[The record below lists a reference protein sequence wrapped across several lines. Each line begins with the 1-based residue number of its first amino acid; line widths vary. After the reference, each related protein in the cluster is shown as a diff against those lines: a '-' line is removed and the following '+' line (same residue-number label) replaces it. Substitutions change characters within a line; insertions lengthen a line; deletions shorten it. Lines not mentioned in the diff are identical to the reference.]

1 MRSLSVQWKITLLAG
16 CCLIITSLS
25 LIGFSIYNAT
35 SNQQVIKSQSSE
47 SVINKTQQLLASVSQ
62 LNAQETQRYVDEAVY
77 RAEMLAASAQFLKNN
92 ADENF
97 TPSEELRT
105 ALDEMVRRSVLN
117 FDSIQGAYL
126 VFQPDLLD
134 GEDAN
139 YVDADYVGSNEKGR
153 FAPYWKVADNGE
165 NVLANV
171 LSEPIL
177 SDDSNSERFYCP
189 LSSGQTCISTPR
201 VVNSGGTALLTS
213 SISVPILVDDVAIGF
228 LGIDLRLDGLT
239 SVVTQSDQSL
249 FDGAGAVYVVSLD
262 GSVIASDDSSIAV
275 GSVFQSDN
283 TNSDLMTDFIF
294 GGEVTTQWS
303 ENGEWLL
310 AFAPVTAAN
319 QTWGVLFEIPRES
332 VVADANR
339 LDSIISTKVSEG
351 IQTEVIAGVIF
362 ILFGLAIIAFSSLS
376 IVKPIRQVVERLND
390 IASGEGDLTQ
400 RLEVK
405 SQDEIG
411 QLSQG
416 FNLFLDKLQH
426 TIKEVIQT
434 TEQVA
439 STTSQAKASAS
450 STRESSESQ
459 FKEVDLVATAAEEMT
474 QTAGLVVQ
482 NAEVAVDAACEAN
495 RSARQ
500 GQQVI
505 ELSAGEMRK
514 LVERMSSAV
523 PIVEELAKNNG
534 NITEILSVIE
544 GISEQTNLLALNAAI
559 EAARAG
565 EQGRGFAVVA
575 DEVRNLASRT
585 QSSVGEIRAVID
597 KVHAGTQD
605 VVEAIQEGNILAND
619 TALHVQNAV
628 EDLGSIFTS
637 IEEISD
643 MNSQI
648 VRAAEEQQS
657 VSGEVNQSVVNIRD
671 LSAKILEQAAASEQ
685 VGSEIEQLSQQQQKL
700 VNQFKVE

>member
-62 LNAQETQRYVDEAVY
+62 LNAQETQRYVDEAIY

-126 VFQPDLLD
+126 VFKPDLLD
-134 GEDAN
+134 SEDAN

-171 LSEPIL
+171 LSESIL
-177 SDDSNSERFYCP
+177 NDDSNSERFYCP

-201 VVNSGGTALLTS
+201 VVNSGGVALLTS
-213 SISVPILVDDVAIGF
+213 SISVPILVDNVAIGF

-239 SVVTQSDQSL
+239 SVIAQSDQSL
-249 FDGAGAVYVVSLD
+249 FNGAGKAYVVSLD

-275 GSVFQSDN
+275 GSTFQSDN

-310 AFAPVTAAN
+310 AFAPVVAAN

-332 VVADANR
+332 VVADANK
-339 LDSIISTKVSEG
+339 LDSIISTKLSEG
-351 IQTEVIAGVIF
+351 IKTEVIAGTVF
-362 ILFGLAIIAFSSLS
+362 ILFGLAIIAFASLS

-411 QLSQG
+411 QLSKG

-426 TIKEVIQT
+426 TIKEVIHT

-495 RSARQ
+495 RSAQQ

-619 TALHVQNAV
+619 TALHVQKAV

-637 IEEISD
+637 IEAISD

-685 VGSEIEQLSQQQQKL
+685 VGNEIDQLSQQQQKL
-700 VNQFKVE
+700 VNQFKV

>member
-310 AFAPVTAAN
+310 AFAPVFAAN

-700 VNQFKVE
+700 VNQFKV

>member
-474 QTAGLVVQ
+474 QTASLVVQ

-700 VNQFKVE
+700 VNQFKV

>member
-351 IQTEVIAGVIF
+351 IQTEVIAGIIF

-514 LVERMSSAV
+514 LVDRMSSAV

-619 TALHVQNAV
+619 TALHVQKAV

-637 IEEISD
+637 IEAISD

-685 VGSEIEQLSQQQQKL
+685 VGSEIDQLSQQQKKL
-700 VNQFKVE
+700 VNQFKV

>member
-1 MRSLSVQWKITLLAG
+1 
-16 CCLIITSLS
+16 
-25 LIGFSIYNAT
+25 
-35 SNQQVIKSQSSE
+35 
-47 SVINKTQQLLASVSQ
+47 
-62 LNAQETQRYVDEAVY
+62 
-77 RAEMLAASAQFLKNN
+77 
-92 ADENF
+92 
-97 TPSEELRT
+97 
-105 ALDEMVRRSVLN
+105 
-117 FDSIQGAYL
+117 
-126 VFQPDLLD
+126 
-134 GEDAN
+134 
-139 YVDADYVGSNEKGR
+139 
-153 FAPYWKVADNGE
+153 
-165 NVLANV
+165 
-171 LSEPIL
+171 
-177 SDDSNSERFYCP
+177 
-189 LSSGQTCISTPR
+189 
-201 VVNSGGTALLTS
+201 
-213 SISVPILVDDVAIGF
+213 
-228 LGIDLRLDGLT
+228 
-239 SVVTQSDQSL
+239 
-249 FDGAGAVYVVSLD
+249 
-262 GSVIASDDSSIAV
+262 
-275 GSVFQSDN
+275 
-283 TNSDLMTDFIF
+283 
-294 GGEVTTQWS
+294 
-303 ENGEWLL
+303 
-310 AFAPVTAAN
+310 
-319 QTWGVLFEIPRES
+319 
-332 VVADANR
+332 
-339 LDSIISTKVSEG
+339 
-351 IQTEVIAGVIF
+351 
-362 ILFGLAIIAFSSLS
+362 
-376 IVKPIRQVVERLND
+376 
-390 IASGEGDLTQ
+390 
-400 RLEVK
+400 
-405 SQDEIG
+405 
-411 QLSQG
+411 
-416 FNLFLDKLQH
+416 
-426 TIKEVIQT
+426 
-434 TEQVA
+434 
-439 STTSQAKASAS
+439 
-450 STRESSESQ
+450 
-459 FKEVDLVATAAEEMT
+459 VATAAEEMT

-685 VGSEIEQLSQQQQKL
+685 VGTEIEQLSQQQQKL
-700 VNQFKVE
+700 VNQFKV

>member
-16 CCLIITSLS
+16 FCLIITSLS

-376 IVKPIRQVVERLND
+376 IVKPIRQVVDRLND

-700 VNQFKVE
+700 VNQFKV

>member
-77 RAEMLAASAQFLKNN
+77 RAEMLASSAQFLKNN

-126 VFQPDLLD
+126 VFKPDLLD
-134 GEDAN
+134 AEDAN
-139 YVDADYVGSNEKGR
+139 YVDADYVGSNERGR

-165 NVLANV
+165 NVLPNV
-171 LSEPIL
+171 LSESTL
-177 SDDSNSERFYCP
+177 SDNSNSERFFCP

-201 VVNSGGTALLTS
+201 VVSSGGQELLTS
-213 SISVPILVDDVAIGF
+213 SISVPIIVDDVAIGF

-239 SVVTQSDQSL
+239 NVVTQSDQSL

-262 GSVIASDDSSIAV
+262 GSVIASDDQSIAV
-275 GSVFQSDN
+275 GSSFQSNN
-283 TNSDLMTDFIF
+283 TSSDLMTDFIF

-310 AFAPVTAAN
+310 AFAPVVAAN
-319 QTWGVLFEIPRES
+319 QTWGVLFEIPRGS
-332 VVADANR
+332 VVADANQ
-339 LDSIISTKVSEG
+339 LDAIISTKLSEG
-351 IQTEVIAGVIF
+351 IKTEVIAGISF
-362 ILFGLAIIAFSSLS
+362 ILFGLAIIAFASLS

-474 QTAGLVVQ
+474 QTSGLVVQ
-482 NAEVAVDAACEAN
+482 NAEIAVDAACEAN
-495 RSARQ
+495 RSAQQ

-514 LVERMSSAV
+514 LVDRMSSAV

-619 TALHVQNAV
+619 TALHVQKAV

-637 IEEISD
+637 IEAISD
-643 MNSQI
+643 MNNQI

-671 LSAKILEQAAASEQ
+671 LSAKILDQAAASEQ
-685 VGSEIEQLSQQQQKL
+685 VGSEIDQLSQQQQKL
-700 VNQFKVE
+700 VNQFKV

>member
-62 LNAQETQRYVDEAVY
+62 LNAQETQRYVDEAIY
-77 RAEMLAASAQFLKNN
+77 RAEMLASSAQFLKNN

-126 VFQPDLLD
+126 VFKPDLLD
-134 GEDAN
+134 AEDAN
-139 YVDADYVGSNEKGR
+139 YVDADYVGSNERGR

-165 NVLANV
+165 NVLPNV
-171 LSEPIL
+171 LSESTL
-177 SDDSNSERFYCP
+177 SDNSNSERFFCP

-201 VVNSGGTALLTS
+201 VVSSGGQELLTS
-213 SISVPILVDDVAIGF
+213 SISVPIIVDDVAIGF

-239 SVVTQSDQSL
+239 NVVTQSDQSL
-249 FDGAGAVYVVSLD
+249 FEGAGAVYVVSLD
-262 GSVIASDDSSIAV
+262 GSVIASDDQSIAV
-275 GSVFQSDN
+275 GSSFQSNN
-283 TNSDLMTDFIF
+283 TSSDLMTDFIF

-310 AFAPVTAAN
+310 AFAPVVAAN

-332 VVADANR
+332 VVADANQ
-339 LDSIISTKVSEG
+339 LDAIISTKLSEG
-351 IQTEVIAGVIF
+351 IKTEVIAGISF
-362 ILFGLAIIAFSSLS
+362 ILFGLAIIAFASLS

-450 STRESSESQ
+450 STREISESQ

-474 QTAGLVVQ
+474 QTSGLVVQ
-482 NAEVAVDAACEAN
+482 NAEIAVDAACEAN
-495 RSARQ
+495 RSAQQ

-514 LVERMSSAV
+514 LVDRMSSAV

-637 IEEISD
+637 IEAISD
-643 MNSQI
+643 MNNQI

-671 LSAKILEQAAASEQ
+671 LSAKILDQAAASEQ
-685 VGSEIEQLSQQQQKL
+685 VGSEIDQLSQQQQKL
-700 VNQFKVE
+700 VNQFKV

>member
-310 AFAPVTAAN
+310 AFAPVVAAN

-351 IQTEVIAGVIF
+351 IQTEVIAGIIF

-700 VNQFKVE
+700 VNQFKV

>member
-62 LNAQETQRYVDEAVY
+62 LNAQETQRYVDEAIY

-126 VFQPDLLD
+126 VFKPDLLD
-134 GEDAN
+134 SEDAN

-165 NVLANV
+165 NVLSNV
-171 LSEPIL
+171 LSESTL
-177 SDDSNSERFYCP
+177 NDNSNSERFYCP
-189 LSSGQTCISTPR
+189 LSSGQTCVSTPR

-239 SVVTQSDQSL
+239 SVITQSDQSL
-249 FDGAGAVYVVSLD
+249 FNGAGKAYVVSLD

-275 GSVFQSDN
+275 GSNFQSDN

-310 AFAPVTAAN
+310 AFAPVVAAN
-319 QTWGVLFEIPRES
+319 QTWGVLFEIPRDS
-332 VVADANR
+332 VVADANK
-339 LDSIISTKVSEG
+339 LDSIISTKLSEG
-351 IQTEVIAGVIF
+351 IKTEVIAGTVF
-362 ILFGLAIIAFSSLS
+362 IIFGLAIIAFASLS

-411 QLSQG
+411 QLSKG

-439 STTSQAKASAS
+439 NTTSQAKASAS

-495 RSARQ
+495 RSAQQ

-637 IEEISD
+637 IEAISD
-643 MNSQI
+643 MNNQI

-685 VGSEIEQLSQQQQKL
+685 VGNEIDQLSQQQQKL
-700 VNQFKVE
+700 VNQFKV

>member
-62 LNAQETQRYVDEAVY
+62 LNAQETQRYVDEAIY

-126 VFQPDLLD
+126 VFKPDLLD
-134 GEDAN
+134 SEDAN

-165 NVLANV
+165 NVLSNV
-171 LSEPIL
+171 LSESTL
-177 SDDSNSERFYCP
+177 NDNSNSERFYCP

-239 SVVTQSDQSL
+239 SVITQSDQSL
-249 FDGAGAVYVVSLD
+249 FNGAGKAYVVSLD

-275 GSVFQSDN
+275 GSNFQSDN

-310 AFAPVTAAN
+310 AFAPVVAAN
-319 QTWGVLFEIPRES
+319 QTWGVLFEIPRDS
-332 VVADANR
+332 VVADANK
-339 LDSIISTKVSEG
+339 LDSIISTKLSEG
-351 IQTEVIAGVIF
+351 IKTEVIAGTVF
-362 ILFGLAIIAFSSLS
+362 IIFGLAIIAFASLS

-411 QLSQG
+411 QLSKG

-439 STTSQAKASAS
+439 NTTSQAKASAS

-495 RSARQ
+495 RSAQQ

-637 IEEISD
+637 IEAISD
-643 MNSQI
+643 MNNQI

-685 VGSEIEQLSQQQQKL
+685 VGNEIDQLSQQQQKL
-700 VNQFKVE
+700 VNQFKV

>member
-62 LNAQETQRYVDEAVY
+62 LNAQETQRYVDEAIY

-126 VFQPDLLD
+126 VFKPDLLD
-134 GEDAN
+134 SEDAN

-171 LSEPIL
+171 LSESIL
-177 SDDSNSERFYCP
+177 NDDSNSERFYCP

-201 VVNSGGTALLTS
+201 VVNSGGVALLTS

-239 SVVTQSDQSL
+239 SVITQSDQSL
-249 FDGAGAVYVVSLD
+249 FNGAGKAYVVSLD

-275 GSVFQSDN
+275 GSTFQSDN

-310 AFAPVTAAN
+310 AFAPVVAAN

-332 VVADANR
+332 VVADANK
-339 LDSIISTKVSEG
+339 LDSIISTKLSEG
-351 IQTEVIAGVIF
+351 IKTEVIAGTVF
-362 ILFGLAIIAFSSLS
+362 ILFGLAIIAFASLS

-411 QLSQG
+411 QLSKG

-426 TIKEVIQT
+426 TIKEVIHT

-495 RSARQ
+495 RSAQQ

-619 TALHVQNAV
+619 TALHVQKAV

-637 IEEISD
+637 IEAISD

-685 VGSEIEQLSQQQQKL
+685 VGNEIDQLSQQQQKL
-700 VNQFKVE
+700 VNQFKV

>member
-474 QTAGLVVQ
+474 QTSGLVVQ
-482 NAEVAVDAACEAN
+482 NAEIAVDAACEAN
-495 RSARQ
+495 RSAQQ
-500 GQQVI
+500 GQEVI

-514 LVERMSSAV
+514 LVDRMSSAV

-619 TALHVQNAV
+619 TALHVQKAV

-637 IEEISD
+637 IEAISD

-685 VGSEIEQLSQQQQKL
+685 VGSEIDQLSQQQKKL
-700 VNQFKVE
+700 VNQFKV

>member
-310 AFAPVTAAN
+310 AFAPVVAAN

-700 VNQFKVE
+700 VNQFKV

>member
-35 SNQQVIKSQSSE
+35 SNQQVIKSQSSK

-351 IQTEVIAGVIF
+351 IQTEVIAGIIF

-700 VNQFKVE
+700 VNQFKV

>member
-139 YVDADYVGSNEKGR
+139 YVDAGYVGSNEKGR

-213 SISVPILVDDVAIGF
+213 SISVPILVDDIAIGF

-434 TEQVA
+434 TAQVA

-450 STRESSESQ
+450 NTRESSESQ

-700 VNQFKVE
+700 VNQFKV

>member
-62 LNAQETQRYVDEAVY
+62 LNAQETQRYVDEAIY

-126 VFQPDLLD
+126 VFKPDLLD
-134 GEDAN
+134 SEDAN
-139 YVDADYVGSNEKGR
+139 YVDAGYVGSNEKGR

-171 LSEPIL
+171 LSESIL
-177 SDDSNSERFYCP
+177 NDDSNSERFYCP

-201 VVNSGGTALLTS
+201 IVNSGGTALLTS

-275 GSVFQSDN
+275 GSTFQSDN

-310 AFAPVTAAN
+310 AFAPVVAAN
-319 QTWGVLFEIPRES
+319 QTWGVLFEIPKR
-332 VVADANR
+332 A
-339 LDSIISTKVSEG
+339 
-351 IQTEVIAGVIF
+351 
-362 ILFGLAIIAFSSLS
+362 LS
-376 IVKPIRQVVERLND
+376 P
-390 IASGEGDLTQ
+390 
-400 RLEVK
+400 
-405 SQDEIG
+405 
-411 QLSQG
+411 
-416 FNLFLDKLQH
+416 
-426 TIKEVIQT
+426 
-434 TEQVA
+434 
-439 STTSQAKASAS
+439 
-450 STRESSESQ
+450 
-459 FKEVDLVATAAEEMT
+459 M
-474 QTAGLVVQ
+474 
-482 NAEVAVDAACEAN
+482 
-495 RSARQ
+495 
-500 GQQVI
+500 
-505 ELSAGEMRK
+505 
-514 LVERMSSAV
+514 
-523 PIVEELAKNNG
+523 P
-534 NITEILSVIE
+534 
-544 GISEQTNLLALNAAI
+544 TNWIPSLALN
-559 EAARAG
+559 
-565 EQGRGFAVVA
+565 
-575 DEVRNLASRT
+575 
-585 QSSVGEIRAVID
+585 
-597 KVHAGTQD
+597 
-605 VVEAIQEGNILAND
+605 
-619 TALHVQNAV
+619 
-628 EDLGSIFTS
+628 
-637 IEEISD
+637 
-643 MNSQI
+643 
-648 VRAAEEQQS
+648 
-657 VSGEVNQSVVNIRD
+657 
-671 LSAKILEQAAASEQ
+671 
-685 VGSEIEQLSQQQQKL
+685 
-700 VNQFKVE
+700 

>member
-239 SVVTQSDQSL
+239 SVVTQSEQSL

-262 GSVIASDDSSIAV
+262 GSVIASDDPSITV

-700 VNQFKVE
+700 VNQFKV

>member
-62 LNAQETQRYVDEAVY
+62 LNAQETQRYVDEAIY

-126 VFQPDLLD
+126 VFKPDLLD
-134 GEDAN
+134 SEDAN

-171 LSEPIL
+171 LSESIL
-177 SDDSNSERFYCP
+177 NDDSNSERFYCP
-189 LSSGQTCISTPR
+189 LSTGQTCISTPR
-201 VVNSGGTALLTS
+201 VVNSGGVALLTS

-239 SVVTQSDQSL
+239 SVITQSDQSL
-249 FDGAGAVYVVSLD
+249 FNGAGKAYVVSLD

-275 GSVFQSDN
+275 GSTFQSDN

-310 AFAPVTAAN
+310 AFAPVVSAN

-332 VVADANR
+332 VVADANK
-339 LDSIISTKVSEG
+339 LDSIISTKLREG
-351 IQTEVIAGVIF
+351 IKTEVIAGTVF
-362 ILFGLAIIAFSSLS
+362 ILFGLAIIAFASLS

-411 QLSQG
+411 QLSKG

-426 TIKEVIQT
+426 TIKEVIHT

-495 RSARQ
+495 RSAQQ

-619 TALHVQNAV
+619 TALHVQKAV

-637 IEEISD
+637 IEAISD

-685 VGSEIEQLSQQQQKL
+685 VGNEIDQLSQQQQKL
-700 VNQFKVE
+700 VNQFKV

>member
-62 LNAQETQRYVDEAVY
+62 LNAQETQRYVDEAIY
-77 RAEMLAASAQFLKNN
+77 RAEMLASSAQFLKNN

-126 VFQPDLLD
+126 VFKPDLLD
-134 GEDAN
+134 AEDDN
-139 YVDADYVGSNEKGR
+139 YVDAEYVGSNERGR

-165 NVLANV
+165 NVLPNV
-171 LSEPIL
+171 LSESTL
-177 SDDSNSERFYCP
+177 SDDSNSERFFCP

-201 VVNSGGTALLTS
+201 VVSSGGQELLTS
-213 SISVPILVDDVAIGF
+213 SISVPILVDGMAIGF

-239 SVVTQSDQSL
+239 DVVTQSDQSL
-249 FDGAGAVYVVSLD
+249 FNGAGAVYVVSLD
-262 GSVIASDDSSIAV
+262 GSVIASDDQSIAL
-275 GSVFQSDN
+275 GSSFQSNN
-283 TNSDLMTDFIF
+283 TSSDLMTDFIF

-310 AFAPVTAAN
+310 AFAPVGAAN

-332 VVADANR
+332 VVADANQ
-339 LDSIISTKVSEG
+339 LDAIISTKLSEG
-351 IQTEVIAGVIF
+351 IKTEVIAGISF
-362 ILFGLAIIAFSSLS
+362 ILFGLAIIAFASLS

-474 QTAGLVVQ
+474 QTSGLVVQ
-482 NAEVAVDAACEAN
+482 NAEIAVDAACEAN
-495 RSARQ
+495 RSAQQ

-514 LVERMSSAV
+514 LVDRMSSAV

-619 TALHVQNAV
+619 TASHVQKAV

-637 IEEISD
+637 IEAISD
-643 MNSQI
+643 MNNQI

-671 LSAKILEQAAASEQ
+671 LSAKILDQAAASEQ
-685 VGSEIEQLSQQQQKL
+685 VGSEIDQLSQQQQKL
-700 VNQFKVE
+700 VNQFKV

>member
-62 LNAQETQRYVDEAVY
+62 LNAQETQRYVDEAIY

-126 VFQPDLLD
+126 VFKPDLLD
-134 GEDAN
+134 SEDAN

-165 NVLANV
+165 NVLSNV
-171 LSEPIL
+171 LSESTL
-177 SDDSNSERFYCP
+177 NDNSNSERLYCP

-239 SVVTQSDQSL
+239 SVITQSDQSL
-249 FDGAGAVYVVSLD
+249 FNGAGKAYVVSLD

-275 GSVFQSDN
+275 GSNFQSDN

-310 AFAPVTAAN
+310 AFAPVVAAN
-319 QTWGVLFEIPRES
+319 QTWGVLFEIPRDS
-332 VVADANR
+332 VVADANK
-339 LDSIISTKVSEG
+339 LDSIISTKLSEG
-351 IQTEVIAGVIF
+351 IKTEVIAGTVF
-362 ILFGLAIIAFSSLS
+362 IIFGLAIIAFASLS

-411 QLSQG
+411 QLSKG

-439 STTSQAKASAS
+439 NTTSQAKASAS

-495 RSARQ
+495 RSAQQ

-637 IEEISD
+637 IEAISD
-643 MNSQI
+643 MNNQI

-685 VGSEIEQLSQQQQKL
+685 VGNEIDQLSQQQQKL
-700 VNQFKVE
+700 VNQFKV

>member
-35 SNQQVIKSQSSE
+35 SKQQVIKSQSSE
-47 SVINKTQQLLASVSQ
+47 SVITKTQQLLSSVSQ
-62 LNAQETQRYVDEAVY
+62 LNAQETQRYVDEAIY

-126 VFQPDLLD
+126 VFKPDLLD
-134 GEDAN
+134 SEDSN

-153 FAPYWKVADNGE
+153 FAPYWKLADNGE
-165 NVLANV
+165 NVLSNV
-171 LSEPIL
+171 LSESTL
-177 SDDSNSERFYCP
+177 NDNSNSERFYCP

-239 SVVTQSDQSL
+239 SVITQSDQSL
-249 FDGAGAVYVVSLD
+249 FNGAGKAYVVSLD

-275 GSVFQSDN
+275 GSNFQSDN

-303 ENGEWLL
+303 EDGEWLL
-310 AFAPVTAAN
+310 AFAPVVAAN
-319 QTWGVLFEIPRES
+319 QTWGVLFEIPRDS
-332 VVADANR
+332 VVADANK
-339 LDSIISTKVSEG
+339 LDSIISTKLSEG
-351 IQTEVIAGVIF
+351 IKTEVIAGTVF
-362 ILFGLAIIAFSSLS
+362 IIFGLAIIAFASLS

-411 QLSQG
+411 QLSKG

-439 STTSQAKASAS
+439 NTTSQAKASAS

-495 RSARQ
+495 RSAQQ

-637 IEEISD
+637 IEAISD
-643 MNSQI
+643 MNNQI

-685 VGSEIEQLSQQQQKL
+685 VGNEIDLLSQQQQKL
-700 VNQFKVE
+700 VNQFKV

>member
-47 SVINKTQQLLASVSQ
+47 SVINKTQQLLASVAQ

-310 AFAPVTAAN
+310 AFAPVFAAN

-700 VNQFKVE
+700 VNQFKV

>member
-62 LNAQETQRYVDEAVY
+62 LNAQETQRYVDEAIY

-126 VFQPDLLD
+126 VFKPDLLD
-134 GEDAN
+134 SEDAN

-171 LSEPIL
+171 LSESIL
-177 SDDSNSERFYCP
+177 NDDSNSERFYCP

-201 VVNSGGTALLTS
+201 VVNSGGVALLTS

-239 SVVTQSDQSL
+239 SVITQSDQSL
-249 FDGAGAVYVVSLD
+249 FNGAGKAYVVSLD

-275 GSVFQSDN
+275 GSTFQSGN

-310 AFAPVTAAN
+310 AFAPVVAAN
-319 QTWGVLFEIPRES
+319 QTWGVLFEIPRDS
-332 VVADANR
+332 VVADANK
-339 LDSIISTKVSEG
+339 LDSIISTKLSEG
-351 IQTEVIAGVIF
+351 IKTEVIAGTVF
-362 ILFGLAIIAFSSLS
+362 IIFGLAIIAFASLS

-411 QLSQG
+411 QLSKG

-426 TIKEVIQT
+426 TIKEVIHT

-439 STTSQAKASAS
+439 NTTSQAKASAS

-495 RSARQ
+495 RSAQQ

-619 TALHVQNAV
+619 TALHVQKAV

-637 IEEISD
+637 IEAISD

-685 VGSEIEQLSQQQQKL
+685 VGNEIDQLSQQQQKL
-700 VNQFKVE
+700 VNQFKV

>member
-1 MRSLSVQWKITLLAG
+1 MRSLSVQWKITFLAG

-62 LNAQETQRYVDEAVY
+62 LNAQETQRYVDEAIY
-77 RAEMLAASAQFLKNN
+77 RAEMLASSAQFLKNN

-126 VFQPDLLD
+126 VFKPDLLD
-134 GEDAN
+134 AEDAN
-139 YVDADYVGSNEKGR
+139 YVDADYVGSNERGR

-165 NVLANV
+165 NVLPNV
-171 LSEPIL
+171 LSESTL
-177 SDDSNSERFYCP
+177 SDNSNSERFFCP

-201 VVNSGGTALLTS
+201 VVSSGGQELLTS
-213 SISVPILVDDVAIGF
+213 SISVPIIVDDVAIGF

-474 QTAGLVVQ
+474 QTSGLVVQ
-482 NAEVAVDAACEAN
+482 NAEIAVDAACEAN
-495 RSARQ
+495 RSAQQ

-514 LVERMSSAV
+514 LVDRMSSAV

-619 TALHVQNAV
+619 TALHVQKAV

-637 IEEISD
+637 IEAISD
-643 MNSQI
+643 MNNQI

-671 LSAKILEQAAASEQ
+671 LSAKILDQAAASEQ
-685 VGSEIEQLSQQQQKL
+685 VGSEIDQLSQQQQKL
-700 VNQFKVE
+700 VNQFKV

>member
-62 LNAQETQRYVDEAVY
+62 LNAQETQRYVDEAIY

-97 TPSEELRT
+97 TPSDELRT

-126 VFQPDLLD
+126 VFKPDLLD
-134 GEDAN
+134 SEDAN

-171 LSEPIL
+171 LSESIL
-177 SDDSNSERFYCP
+177 NDDSNSERFYCP

-201 VVNSGGTALLTS
+201 VVNSGGVALLTS

-239 SVVTQSDQSL
+239 SVITQSDQSL
-249 FDGAGAVYVVSLD
+249 FNGAGKAYVVSLD

-275 GSVFQSDN
+275 GSTFQSGN

-310 AFAPVTAAN
+310 AFAPVVAAN
-319 QTWGVLFEIPRES
+319 QTWGVLFEIPRDS
-332 VVADANR
+332 VVADANK
-339 LDSIISTKVSEG
+339 LDSIISTKLSEG
-351 IQTEVIAGVIF
+351 IKTEVIAGTVF
-362 ILFGLAIIAFSSLS
+362 IIFGLAIIAFASLS

-411 QLSQG
+411 QLSKG

-426 TIKEVIQT
+426 TIKEVIHT

-439 STTSQAKASAS
+439 NTTSQAKASAS

-495 RSARQ
+495 RSAQQ

-619 TALHVQNAV
+619 TALHVQKAV

-637 IEEISD
+637 IEAISD

-685 VGSEIEQLSQQQQKL
+685 VGNEIDQLSQQQQKL
-700 VNQFKVE
+700 VNQFKV

>member
-77 RAEMLAASAQFLKNN
+77 RAEMLASSAQFLKNN

-126 VFQPDLLD
+126 VFKPDLLD
-134 GEDAN
+134 AEDAN
-139 YVDADYVGSNEKGR
+139 YVDADYVGSNEVGR
-153 FAPYWKVADNGE
+153 FAPYWKVSDNGE
-165 NVLANV
+165 NVLPNV
-171 LSEPIL
+171 ISESTL
-177 SDDSNSERFYCP
+177 SDNSNSERFFCP

-213 SISVPILVDDVAIGF
+213 SISVPIIVDDIAIGF

-239 SVVTQSDQSL
+239 NVVTQSDQSL
-249 FDGAGAVYVVSLD
+249 FDGVGAVYVVSLD

-275 GSVFQSDN
+275 GSSFQSNN
-283 TNSDLMTDFIF
+283 TSSDLMTDFIF

-303 ENGEWLL
+303 EDGEWLL
-310 AFAPVTAAN
+310 AFAPVVAAN

-332 VVADANR
+332 VVADANQ
-339 LDSIISTKVSEG
+339 LDAIISTKLSEG
-351 IQTEVIAGVIF
+351 IKTEVITGITF
-362 ILFGLAIIAFSSLS
+362 ILFGLAIIAFASLS

-400 RLEVK
+400 RLDVK

-416 FNLFLDKLQH
+416 FNLFLDKLQQ

-474 QTAGLVVQ
+474 QTSGLVVQ
-482 NAEVAVDAACEAN
+482 NAEIAVDAACEAN
-495 RSARQ
+495 RSAQQ

-514 LVERMSSAV
+514 LVDRMSSAV

-619 TALHVQNAV
+619 TALHVQKAV

-637 IEEISD
+637 IEAISD
-643 MNSQI
+643 MNNQI

-671 LSAKILEQAAASEQ
+671 LSAKILDQAAASEQ
-685 VGSEIEQLSQQQQKL
+685 VGSEIDQLSQQQQKL
-700 VNQFKVE
+700 VNQFKV

>member
-62 LNAQETQRYVDEAVY
+62 LNAQETQRYVDEAIY

-126 VFQPDLLD
+126 VFKPDLLD
-134 GEDAN
+134 SEDAN

-171 LSEPIL
+171 LSESIL
-177 SDDSNSERFYCP
+177 NDDSNSERFYCP

-201 VVNSGGTALLTS
+201 VVNSGGVALLTS

-239 SVVTQSDQSL
+239 SVITQSDQSL
-249 FDGAGAVYVVSLD
+249 FNGAGKAYVVSLD

-275 GSVFQSDN
+275 GSTFQSGN

-310 AFAPVTAAN
+310 AFAPVVAAN
-319 QTWGVLFEIPRES
+319 QTWGVLFEIPRDS
-332 VVADANR
+332 VVADANK
-339 LDSIISTKVSEG
+339 LDSIISTKLSEG
-351 IQTEVIAGVIF
+351 IKTEVIAGTVF
-362 ILFGLAIIAFSSLS
+362 IIFGLAIIAFASLS

-411 QLSQG
+411 QLSKG

-426 TIKEVIQT
+426 TIKEVIHT

-439 STTSQAKASAS
+439 NTTSQAKASAS

-495 RSARQ
+495 RSAQQ

-619 TALHVQNAV
+619 TALHVQKAV

-637 IEEISD
+637 IEAISD

-685 VGSEIEQLSQQQQKL
+685 VGNEIDQLSQQQKKL
-700 VNQFKVE
+700 VNQFKV

>member
-47 SVINKTQQLLASVSQ
+47 SVINKTEQLLASVSQ
-62 LNAQETQRYVDEAVY
+62 LNAQETQRYVDEAIY
-77 RAEMLAASAQFLKNN
+77 RAEMLASSAQFLKNN

-165 NVLANV
+165 NVLSNV
-171 LSEPIL
+171 ISEAIL
-177 SDDSNSERFYCP
+177 NDDSNSERFYCP

-201 VVNSGGTALLTS
+201 VVNSGGTTLLTS

-228 LGIDLRLDGLT
+228 LGIDLRLDGLVN
-239 SVVTQSDQSL
+239 VVTQSDQSL
-249 FDGAGAVYVVSLD
+249 FNGAGAAYVVSLD
-262 GSVIASDDSSIAV
+262 GSVIASDDKSIAV
-275 GSVFQSDN
+275 GSNFQSEN
-283 TNSDLMTDFIF
+283 TNGDLMTDFIF

-303 ENGEWLL
+303 ENSEWLL
-310 AFAPVTAAN
+310 AFAPVFAAN

-332 VVADANR
+332 VVADASK

-351 IQTEVIAGVIF
+351 IQTEVIAGIVF
-362 ILFGLAIIAFSSLS
+362 ILFGLAIIAFASLS

-405 SQDEIG
+405 SKDEIG
-411 QLSQG
+411 QLSKG

-474 QTAGLVVQ
+474 QTSGLVVQ
-482 NAEVAVDAACEAN
+482 NAEIAVDAACEAN
-495 RSARQ
+495 RSAQQ

-619 TALHVQNAV
+619 TALHVQKAV

-637 IEEISD
+637 IEAISD

-648 VRAAEEQQS
+648 VRAAEEQRS

-671 LSAKILEQAAASEQ
+671 LSAKILDQAAASEQ
-685 VGSEIEQLSQQQQKL
+685 VGAEIDHLSQKQKKL
-700 VNQFKVE
+700 VNQFKV

>member
-376 IVKPIRQVVERLND
+376 IVKPIRQVVVRLND

-700 VNQFKVE
+700 VNQFKV

>member
-1 MRSLSVQWKITLLAG
+1 
-16 CCLIITSLS
+16 
-25 LIGFSIYNAT
+25 
-35 SNQQVIKSQSSE
+35 
-47 SVINKTQQLLASVSQ
+47 
-62 LNAQETQRYVDEAVY
+62 
-77 RAEMLAASAQFLKNN
+77 
-92 ADENF
+92 
-97 TPSEELRT
+97 
-105 ALDEMVRRSVLN
+105 MVRRSVLN

-126 VFQPDLLD
+126 VFKPDLLD
-134 GEDAN
+134 AEDAN
-139 YVDADYVGSNEKGR
+139 YVDADYVGSNERGR

-165 NVLANV
+165 NVLPNV
-171 LSEPIL
+171 LSESTL
-177 SDDSNSERFYCP
+177 SDNSNSERFFCP

-201 VVNSGGTALLTS
+201 VVSSGGQELLTS
-213 SISVPILVDDVAIGF
+213 SISVPIIVDDVAIGF

-474 QTAGLVVQ
+474 QTSGLVVQ
-482 NAEVAVDAACEAN
+482 NAEIAVDAACEAN
-495 RSARQ
+495 RSAQQ

-514 LVERMSSAV
+514 LVDRMSSAV

-619 TALHVQNAV
+619 TALHVQKAV

-637 IEEISD
+637 IEAISD
-643 MNSQI
+643 MNNQI

-671 LSAKILEQAAASEQ
+671 LSAKILDQAAASEQ
-685 VGSEIEQLSQQQQKL
+685 VGSEIDQLSQQQQKL
-700 VNQFKVE
+700 VNQFKV

>member
-1 MRSLSVQWKITLLAG
+1 M
-16 CCLIITSLS
+16 
-25 LIGFSIYNAT
+25 
-35 SNQQVIKSQSSE
+35 
-47 SVINKTQQLLASVSQ
+47 LASVSQ

-351 IQTEVIAGVIF
+351 IQTEVIAGIIF

-700 VNQFKVE
+700 VNQFKV

>member
-700 VNQFKVE
+700 VNQFKV